1 MAGGGGPDEKTGA
14 AGASPEAVPGLF
26 KDEGVVLME
35 IQGNSAT
42 PSMVAT
48 HPETPAAETGAAGAH
63 GAKTG
68 EAAERG
74 TGRPRETR
82 VALSEKARSML
93 AIKQAADGAPDVRES
108 RVAELKARV
117 DAGTYN
123 VEGKMVA
130 RAVAREALFESV
142 V

>member
-1 MAGGGGPDEKTGA
+1 
-14 AGASPEAVPGLF
+14 VPVLF
-26 KDEGVVLME
+26 KEGVVHME

-42 PSMVAT
+42 PTMVAT
-48 HPETPAAETGAAGAH
+48 HQDMPAADVDTRTKQSDEAAGRGPG
-63 GAKTG
+63 GA
-68 EAAERG
+68 
-74 TGRPRETR
+74 RETR

-93 AIKQAADGAPDVRES
+93 AIKQAADGTPDVRET

-123 VEGKMVA
+123 IEGRMVA
-130 RAVAREALFESV
+130 RAVAREALIEAV

>member
-1 MAGGGGPDEKTGA
+1 
-14 AGASPEAVPGLF
+14 
-26 KDEGVVLME
+26 ME

-48 HPETPAAETGAAGAH
+48 HPETPAAEIGSGADGARTGSSGH
-63 GAKTG
+63 
-68 EAAERG
+68 AAERG
-74 TGRPRETR
+74 PGQARETR

-93 AIKQAADGAPDVRES
+93 AIKQTADGSPDVRES

-123 VEGKMVA
+123 VEGRLIA
-130 RAVAREALFESV
+130 RAVAREALIEAV

>member
-1 MAGGGGPDEKTGA
+1 
-14 AGASPEAVPGLF
+14 
-26 KDEGVVLME
+26 ME

-42 PSMVAT
+42 SSMVAT
-48 HPETPAAETGAAGAH
+48 QPEAPAVETGAGDAN
-63 GAKTG
+63 GAKAG
-68 EAAERG
+68 GAAERG
-74 TGRPRETR
+74 AGKPPETR

-123 VEGKMVA
+123 VEGRMVA
-130 RAVAREALFESV
+130 RAVAREALIEAV

>member
-1 MAGGGGPDEKTGA
+1 
-14 AGASPEAVPGLF
+14 
-26 KDEGVVLME
+26 ME

-48 HPETPAAETGAAGAH
+48 HPETPAVETAAGAH

-93 AIKQAADGAPDVRES
+93 AIKQAADGAPDVRET